1 VSGLF
6 VKICGMTNAEDARV
20 AVEAGADAIGL
31 IFVPRSPRFVGLEAA
46 AAIAATVPPHVKRVG
61 VFVDETIE
69 EMNRLAREVPLD
81 LVQLQF
87 DMPAESARRI
97 EVPFIKVTRVQ
108 GAIDVGRLKTYNAA
122 AYLLDTYVEGVPGGT
137 GKAFDWDLALPVV
150 RAGLPVLLSGGL
162 TPGSVAEA
170 VRRVRPHGVD
180 VASGVEARP
189 GKKDHDKVRAFI
201 SNARGALRD

>member
-1 VSGLF
+1 
-6 VKICGMTNAEDARV
+6 MTNAEDARV

-31 IFVPRSPRFVGLEAA
+31 IFVPRSPRFVRFDAA
-46 AAIAATVPPHVKRVG
+46 AAIAATVPTHVKRVG

-162 TPGSVAEA
+162 TPDNVAEA
-170 VRRVRPHGVD
+170 VRRVCPFGVD
-180 VASGVEARP
+180 VCSGVETSP
-189 GKKDHDKVRAFI
+189 GHKDHDKVRAFI
-201 SNARGALRD
+201 ANAKGAWRG